1 MFPGVFLMIEVVFLR
16 KWPFA
21 TAPPSRSAPEA
32 RRDPGSLKVT
42 ACKPEGWETGRTLSM
57 SGGQTHHHTITA
69 AHAAGKVH
77 LCLPLFLSLCLFLF
91 LSLCSFSISYSIS
104 FSFLLPVCFRLLPF
118 AFVCFQFAFEPLFPE
133 MRGASQGSLGA
144 RPFFPP
150 AASSVHKT
158 PKKIRMEGRFAVFP
172 EPPTRSRQGKKSAAG
187 NIQGIF
193 KEFCAGSAASP

>member
-1 MFPGVFLMIEVVFLR
+1 MIEVVFLR

-21 TAPPSRSAPEA
+21 TAPLGIRSGGPEGSRIPQSS
-32 RRDPGSLKVT
+32 RKVT
-42 ACKPEGWETGRTLSM
+42 AYKPDRWEAGRALSM

-104 FSFLLPVCFRLLPF
+104 FSFLLPVCFHLLPF
-118 AFVCFQFAFEPLFPE
+118 AFGLLPNRFPRKCAWLPRE
-133 MRGASQGSLGA
+133 ALGQGRSSRRPRLPYTKPQRKSDWRRASRFSRSRL
-144 RPFFPP
+144 P
-150 AASSVHKT
+150 AADRARKA
-158 PKKIRMEGRFAVFP
+158 P
-172 EPPTRSRQGKKSAAG
+172 QG
-187 NIQGIF
+187 IPVGIF